1 MDSIL
6 FEEWVTDV
14 NKKFQSEE
22 RALIINNCLAH
33 PIIENPRHTIFF
45 PTEYYISVSA
55 DGSRGN
61 KMSQGPLEE
70 LISKADTAQ
79 SRF

>member
-1 MDSIL
+1 MTRN
-6 FEEWVTDV
+6 F
-14 NKKFQSEE
+14 
-22 RALIINNCLAH
+22 
-33 PIIENPRHTIFF
+33 FF
-45 PTEYYISVSA
+45 PTEHYISVSA
-55 DGSRGN
+55 DGSRRN

>member
-22 RALIINNCLAH
+22 RALIIDNCLAH
-33 PIIENPRHTIFF
+33 PVIENP
-45 PTEYYISVSA
+45 
-55 DGSRGN
+55 
-61 KMSQGPLEE
+61 
-70 LISKADTAQ
+70 
-79 SRF
+79 